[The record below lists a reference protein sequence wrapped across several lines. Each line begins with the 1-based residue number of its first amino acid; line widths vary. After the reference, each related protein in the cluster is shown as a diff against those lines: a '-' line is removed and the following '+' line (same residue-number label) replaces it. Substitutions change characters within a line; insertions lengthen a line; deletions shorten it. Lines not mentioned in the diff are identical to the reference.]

1 MTSALLNQFS
11 TGTLFLIIVGGT
23 TLVAVIASLL
33 IRRKF
38 PNLSDSDFEN
48 LTGILRAD
56 VFALL
61 FSIVLG
67 LVIADQSGNMATA
80 SATISRETSALAEM
94 AAASEAFEPVKRAV
108 LSTALDEYLH
118 AVVDDEF
125 TAMQT
130 GRASPRAAAALE
142 ALHAAY
148 REYEP
153 ETEVQRA
160 FYSRSVDNLG
170 EIILNRRDRLQQSQD
185 GLSPLL
191 RTLLLVGA
199 FVFILLAYPASVRN
213 LRAHLL
219 IVAATAAFVSF
230 AYLLTMVLDYPYAG
244 QVSVDSS
251 PYKLGALAQYWG
263 EDDPPR
269 PLDSPELGE
278 IDEETLLGKWN
289 SHHAYGE
296 MLFRRVDGEIRGAY
310 RLESGTVTGELGED
324 GVFRGWW
331 CQDPDR
337 KVPDNAGEVE
347 WRLLDDPETPGIQL
361 DGRWRYGSTGKL
373 IGGWDLTKIGGVE
386 PADLRALVEDDSRFC
401 PHP

>member
-1 MTSALLNQFS
+1 MTSALLNKFS

-130 GRASPRAAAALE
+130 GRGSPRAAAALE

-230 AYLLTMVLDYPYAG
+230 AYLLTM
-244 QVSVDSS
+244 
-251 PYKLGALAQYWG
+251 AQYWG

-401 PHP
+401 AHP